1 VISESGKQTE
11 TTNGKKI
18 SFDSFTDK
26 IKEKVTEKSI
36 KEGSASTVGRETTG
50 GDDKAKD
57 LNSGEKEK
65 EKYETPPIHRS
76 LAVPRTSK
84 KKSINL

>member
-1 VISESGKQTE
+1 MISESGKQTE

-36 KEGSASTVGRETTG
+36 KEGSASTVGDYGRI
-50 GDDKAKD
+50 KQKI
-57 LNSGEKEK
+57 LIQLK
-65 EKYETPPIHRS
+65 EKYET
-76 LAVPRTSK
+76 
-84 KKSINL
+84 